1 MKREFHIGLLALLMS
16 ASAGALAFEFKDAT
30 LEEAIEELE
39 ARGLSILYSSDLVKA
54 EMRVLQAPTAS
65 LPRALLEE
73 IVGPHGIEVIEGP
86 AGNLVLTRA
95 QRPQNV
101 GTHHAESKLTEVVV
115 TASRYAWVRVPHV
128 SLTRLSDAELHLA
141 PNVGDDP
148 LRTLARLPGTATSDL
163 SAKLNLRGGVN
174 DEILVRFDGM
184 RLMNPFHLKD
194 FQSIFSAVSPA
205 LVGAIDLYAGGFPV
219 NYGDRMSGVLEIHP
233 VRAGAD
239 AYREI
244 AVSLYNASAV
254 AAGRFDRGHG
264 DWAIS
269 ARRGNLDRVLEWS
282 GMELGDPIYSDA
294 YGHLAHSIGDS
305 MSLAAN
311 FLQFD
316 DDIEFRDSD
325 AEEQAR
331 ARYRDRYLWVRL
343 DAHPQAA
350 LTGSTLLARS
360 DLESVR
366 HGVADQPGISRGALD
381 DRRAFTVYS
390 LQTDWSL
397 RASDAVTFELGAE
410 WRNNE
415 GHYRYRDVAEFDLL
429 FDVHG
434 EVTEPARAFDI
445 DYRPR
450 SDQYGAY
457 AAINAHIAPPLTLE
471 AGLRWDRSTLVD
483 GDEHWSPRASAL
495 WRLSDSADLR
505 ASWGRF
511 IQTQG
516 IDELPASD
524 GVAAFAPAQRADQWL
539 VGIEKRFGDDLD
551 LRLEAYSKH
560 YFDLRPRYENILND
574 VVILPE
580 LKPDR
585 VRLAPSQAR
594 AYGVELSVRRV
605 RSRPLFWW
613 GSYTWS
619 RAEDSYHRHSVLR
632 AWDQRHALQ
641 AGIGWEGERWEMS
654 LVGAWRSGWPAVAL
668 DAESGTPIVHANLA
682 SGERLGTYIDVDV
695 RIARRFRL
703 GDDSSLTAFLEI
715 SNVLNRRNE
724 CCTEF
729 ELEDDSEEPVLVLES
744 IRSLPLL
751 PSLGVIWRF

>member
-1 MKREFHIGLLALLMS
+1 MLMS

-30 LEEAIEELE
+30 LEAAIEQLE
-39 ARGLSILYSSDLVKA
+39 ARGLSVLYSSDLVKA
-54 EMRVLQAPTAS
+54 EMRVLQAPKS
-65 LPRALLEE
+65 RSPRALLEE
-73 IVGPHGIEVIEGP
+73 IVGPHGIKVAEGP
-86 AGNLVLTRA
+86 AGSLILTRA
-95 QRPQNV
+95 PRTQSV
-101 GTHHAESKLTEVVV
+101 ATHRAENKLTEVVV

-128 SLTRLSDAELHLA
+128 SMTRLSDAELHLA

-148 LRTLARLPGTATSDL
+148 LRTLGRLPGVATSDW
-163 SAKLNLRGGVN
+163 SAKLNLRGGVD
-174 DEILVRFDGM
+174 DELLVRFDGM

-219 NYGDRMSGVLEIHP
+219 SYGDRMSGVLDIHP
-233 VRAGAD
+233 VRADAQ

-254 AAGRFDRGHG
+254 AAGRFDRGRG
-264 DWAIS
+264 DWAVS
-269 ARRGNLDRVLEWS
+269 ARRGNLDRVLDWS
-282 GMELGDPIYSDA
+282 GMQLGDPVYSDVYA
-294 YGHLAHSIGDS
+294 HLAHSVGDS

-311 FLQFD
+311 LLQFD

-325 AEEQAR
+325 DEEQAR

-366 HGVADQPGISRGALD
+366 RGAAEQPGISRGVLD
-381 DRRAFTVYS
+381 DRRDFTVYS

-397 RASDAVTFELGAE
+397 RTSDAATLEFGAE

-415 GHYRYRDVAEFDLL
+415 GFYRYRDAAEFDLL
-429 FDVHG
+429 LDVQG
-434 EVTEPARAFDI
+434 EVTEPTRAFDI
-445 DYRPR
+445 EYRPR
-450 SDQYGAY
+450 GDQYGAY
-457 AAINAHIAPPLTLE
+457 AAINAHVAPPLTVE

-483 GDEHWSPRASAL
+483 SDEHWSPRASAL
-495 WRLSDSADLR
+495 LRLNDSSDLR

-516 IDELPASD
+516 IDELSASD
-524 GVAAFAPAQRADQWL
+524 GVAAFAPAQRADHWL
-539 VGIEKRFGDDLD
+539 VGIEKRFGDELD
-551 LRLEAYSKH
+551 LRLEAYSKR
-560 YFDLRPRYENILND
+560 YSRLRPRYENILNE

-585 VRLAPSQAR
+585 VRLAPSRAR

-619 RAEDSYHRHSVLR
+619 RAEDIYNRRTVPR

-641 AGIGWEGERWEMS
+641 AGIGWERGHWEAS
-654 LVGAWRSGWPAVAL
+654 LVGVWRSGSPVFDLA
-668 DAESGTPIVHANLA
+668 AESGTPIVHANPA
-682 SGERLGTYIDVDV
+682 SGHRLRTYIDVDA
-695 RIARRFRL
+695 RIARRFHL
-703 GDDSSLTAFLEI
+703 GGDSSLTAFLEI
-715 SNVLNRRNE
+715 SNVFNRRNE

-729 ELEDDSEEPVLVLES
+729 ELDDESEEPELELES

>member
-1 MKREFHIGLLALLMS
+1 MT
-16 ASAGALAFEFKDAT
+16 ASAGTLAFEFKGAP
-30 LEEAIEELE
+30 LESAIEELE
-39 ARGLSILYSSDLVKA
+39 ARGLSVLYSSDLVKS
-54 EMRVLQAPTAS
+54 EMRVLQAPNSST
-65 LPRALLEE
+65 PRALLEE
-73 IVGPHGIEVIEGP
+73 IVGPHGVKVAEGP
-86 AGNLVLTRA
+86 GGSLVLMRA
-95 QRPQNV
+95 PRTQIIGAPQADS
-101 GTHHAESKLTEVVV
+101 TLSEVVV
-115 TASRYAWVRVPHV
+115 TASRYAWVRVPHA

-148 LRTLARLPGTATSDL
+148 LRRLARLPGTATSDF

-205 LVGAIDLYAGGFPV
+205 LIGTIDLYTGGFPV
-219 NYGDRMSGVLEIHP
+219 NYGDRMSGVLDIHP
-233 VRAGAD
+233 VRAD
-239 AYREI
+239 AHAFREI

-254 AAGRFDRGHG
+254 AAGRFDRGRG
-264 DWAIS
+264 DWAAS

-282 GMELGDPIYSDA
+282 GMKLGEPVYSDI
-294 YGHLAHSIGDS
+294 YGHVAHSIGDS

-311 FLQFD
+311 LLRFD
-316 DDIEFRDSD
+316 DDIELADSD

-366 HGVADQPGISRGALD
+366 HGIAEQPGISRGALD
-381 DRRAFTVYS
+381 DRRDFTVRS

-397 RASDAVTFELGAE
+397 RASDAVIVEFGAE
-410 WRNNE
+410 WRHNE
-415 GHYRYRDVAEFDLL
+415 GHYRYRDAAEFDSL
-429 FDVHG
+429 FDVQG
-434 EVTEPARAFDI
+434 QVTEPTRAFDI

-450 SDQYGAY
+450 GDQYGAY
-457 AAINAHIAPPLTLE
+457 AAVHADVAPRLTLE
-471 AGLRWDRSTLVD
+471 TGLRWDRSTLVD
-483 GDEHWSPRASAL
+483 SDEHWSPRASAL
-495 WRLSDSADLR
+495 WRLDDSAHLR

-524 GVAAFAPAQRADQWL
+524 GIAAFAPAQRADHWL
-539 VGIEKRFGDDLD
+539 IGLEKRFGEDLD
-551 LRLEAYSKH
+551 VRLEAYAKR

-594 AYGVELSVRRV
+594 AYGAELSLRRV

-613 GSYTWS
+613 VSYTWS
-619 RAEDSYHRHSVLR
+619 RAEDIYDRHSVPR
-632 AWDQRHALQ
+632 GWDQQHAIH
-641 AGIGWEGERWEMS
+641 AGIGWESEHWEMS
-654 LVGAWRSGWPAVAL
+654 LVGTWRSGWPQPAL
-668 DAESGTPIVHANLA
+668 EFHADSETPIVHAKLA
-682 SGERLGTYIDVDV
+682 SGDRLSTCVDVDA
-695 RIARRFRL
+695 RIARRFRF
-703 GDDSSLTAFLEI
+703 GDDSSLTAFFEI
-715 SNVLNRRNE
+715 SNVFNRRNE

-729 ELEDDSEEPVLVLES
+729 ELDDESEEPVLVLES